1 MLSRYSTRQQKTR
14 WIRDMISSQKRLS
27 LLQHGLIHFLRTVRY
42 TAEENKTRAK
52 LRLHLPGA
60 KDRLNLLISANDD
73 EDFEVDRSNSLNSR
87 DKESDLTG
95 SLQFFFKQTE
105 KINISTSL
113 GLSTSYSYAGGRY
126 RGYYDY
132 GAWQGRFTSRLR
144 YYTDD
149 GFESRNQY
157 DIERQVSE

>member
-1 MLSRYSTRQQKTR
+1 
-14 WIRDMISSQKRLS
+14 MISSQKRLS

-73 EDFEVDRSNSLNSR
+73 EDFEVDRSNSINSR

-105 KINISTSL
+105 KINISTFL
-113 GLSTSYSYAGGRY
+113 GLSTRYAYAGGRY

-132 GAWQGRFTSRLR
+132 DAWQGRFTSRLR